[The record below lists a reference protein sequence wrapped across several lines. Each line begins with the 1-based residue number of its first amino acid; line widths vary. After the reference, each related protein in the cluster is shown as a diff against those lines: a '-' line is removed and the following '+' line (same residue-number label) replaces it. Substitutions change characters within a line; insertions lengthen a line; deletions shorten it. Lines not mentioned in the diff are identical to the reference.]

1 MLKYESLNVELTK
14 ACNLQCKHCYL
25 GDNSQK
31 DTLEVNDYSKFF
43 RRFYDNGGRGL
54 LFTGGEVFLRDDL
67 EQIVLEAVKND
78 LQVTIFT
85 NGTLIKEKDISW
97 IKENVSNLFI
107 SLDGPAAVH
116 EQLRGVSGC
125 FQETFNA
132 PQLLTEN
139 KIPVVL
145 QTTVTSESKLE
156 LSWFKEIVAT
166 VKPKMIKLGYVCK
179 IGNGEINNQLS
190 LDQKGLANLVSF
202 AEQLIKEVDNYHT
215 RIVTNVIN
223 ADQFRLFYDMETIF
237 VPWMFPDG
245 TIYECYPH
253 DHFAANH
260 WRVSNYIDCNA

>member
-132 PQLLTEN
+132 LQLLTEN

-145 QTTVTSESKLE
+145 QTTVTSEEPL
-156 LSWFKEIVAT
+156 T
-166 VKPKMIKLGYVCK
+166 
-179 IGNGEINNQLS
+179 
-190 LDQKGLANLVSF
+190 
-202 AEQLIKEVDNYHT
+202 T
-215 RIVTNVIN
+215 
-223 ADQFRLFYDMETIF
+223 
-237 VPWMFPDG
+237 
-245 TIYECYPH
+245 
-253 DHFAANH
+253 
-260 WRVSNYIDCNA
+260 